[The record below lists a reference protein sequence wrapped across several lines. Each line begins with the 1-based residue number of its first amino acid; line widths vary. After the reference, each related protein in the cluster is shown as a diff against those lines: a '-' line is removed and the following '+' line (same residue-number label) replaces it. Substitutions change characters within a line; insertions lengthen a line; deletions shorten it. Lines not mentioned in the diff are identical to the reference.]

1 MWISDAYMKMY
12 IDVDQPQRLAEARCL
27 HMTARVARWRRLL
40 QARTRVQDEL
50 DQAEARERTRRAPQP
65 LADCP

>member
-1 MWISDAYMKMY
+1 MWISDTYLKMY
-12 IDVDQPQRLAEARCL
+12 IEVDQPRRLAEARCL
-27 HMTARVARWRRLL
+27 SMTARVARRRRLL

-50 DQAEARERTRRAPQP
+50 DRAEAGDRTRRAPQP